1 MRLRSTGA
9 RGRTARALAVVGV
22 AALALSACADSERSG
37 GEESTGGEEQA
48 AGGTFVF
55 AASSDPGM
63 LDPAFASDG
72 ETFRVARQMFE
83 GLVGTKPGTADPA
96 PLLAKS
102 WEQSEDGLS
111 YTFALEEG
119 VTFHDGTDFN
129 ADAVCANFDRWYN
142 WTGLLQ
148 SQNLSYYYQSLFKGF
163 KESEDAALQG
173 GIYGG
178 CEAGSDTEATVTL
191 TKPFAAF
198 VQALSLPAFSMQ
210 SPSAMEEFDADN
222 VEGTEDDPR
231 FSAYATEHPTGT
243 GPFVFDSWDR
253 GQKVTLKRNDDYWG
267 TKAQLDEVIIQ
278 TISDAQARVQALK
291 AGEIDGYDLVA
302 PGDVQGLEADGFQI
316 VNRPAFNILYL
327 GMNQKAAPLNDV
339 KVRQAIAHAIDKEAV
354 ISQSLPEGTTPATQ
368 FIPETVNGFN
378 PDVTTYDYDPEKAK
392 QLLAEAGAEGATIEF
407 NYPTGVSRPYMPSP
421 EDTYVAIKAQLEA
434 VGLVV
439 TPTAD
444 KWNPE
449 YLDKIQGSE
458 AHGIHLLGWTGDYN
472 DTDNFLGVFFGKASN
487 EWGFDNPELFSAL
500 DEARGLPTL
509 DEQTP
514 KYEAINEQVMEFLP
528 GIPIASPVPS
538 LAFAAGVEGYSASPV
553 QDEVWNEVTVSDG

>member
-1 MRLRSTGA
+1 
-9 RGRTARALAVVGV
+9 VVGV
-22 AALALSACADSERSG
+22 AALALSACADSERDSG
-37 GEESTGGEEQA
+37 GQSSSSGEEQA

-72 ETFRVARQMFE
+72 ETFRVARQMYE
-83 GLVGTKPGTADPA
+83 GLVGTEPGTADPA

-111 YTFALEEG
+111 YTFQLEEG

-163 KESEDAALQG
+163 KESDDPALQG

-178 CEAGSDTEATVTL
+178 CEAVSDTEVTISL

-210 SPSAMEEFDADN
+210 SPTAMEEYDADN

-243 GPFVFDSWDR
+243 GPFQFKSWER
-253 GQKVTLKRNDDYWG
+253 GQNVTLERYDDYWG

-316 VNRPAFNILYL
+316 VDRPAFNILYL
-327 GMNQKAAPLNDV
+327 GMNQKSSPLDDL

-354 ISQSLPEGTTPATQ
+354 ISQSLPEGTEPATQ

-378 PDVTTYDYDPEKAK
+378 PDVPTYEYDPEKAK
-392 QLLAEAGAEGATIEF
+392 QLLAEAGATGATIEF

-434 VGLVV
+434 VGLTI

-458 AHGIHLLGWTGDYN
+458 AHGLHLLGWTGDYN

-500 DEARGLPTL
+500 AEARGLPTL

-538 LAFAAGVEGYSASPV
+538 LAFAEDVENYPASPV
-553 QDEVWNEVTVSDG
+553 QDEVWNEVTVS

>member
-83 GLVGTKPGTADPA
+83 GLVGTEPGTADPA

-119 VTFHDGTDFN
+119 VKFHDGTDFN